1 MSKQL
6 EPGQAVPAHPSRR
19 SQEACFGGVQCE
31 AYRAS
36 LSLLGLFVGS
46 PPSDTGRQQDL
57 RRYIVADLVLYDATY
72 EPERIGIV
80 TLNNP
85 DRRNALS
92 EAVLKELREVLES
105 IAVAGRVN
113 AVIVRG
119 AGTVYSSGH
128 DLREILYGEPTDVL
142 RLFEVC
148 DETMHV
154 VNEIP
159 QVVIAEVHG
168 VATAAGCQ
176 LVATADLAVASTKA
190 SFATPGVRIGFFCS
204 TPAVALSRN
213 VPRKKAAAMLFTG
226 DPITAEEAER
236 VGLVNKVVAPELLA
250 EETLA
255 LARRV
260 ARFSSATLSTGKR
273 NFYRQLQLNDAA
285 ASALATQVMATSSQ
299 SPDAKEG
306 IDAFLS
312 KRDPT
317 WSDRQL
323 VTP

>member
-1 MSKQL
+1 
-6 EPGQAVPAHPSRR
+6 
-19 SQEACFGGVQCE
+19 
-31 AYRAS
+31 
-36 LSLLGLFVGS
+36 
-46 PPSDTGRQQDL
+46 
-57 RRYIVADLVLYDATY
+57 
-72 EPERIGIV
+72 
-80 TLNNP
+80 
-85 DRRNALS
+85 
-92 EAVLKELREVLES
+92 
-105 IAVAGRVN
+105 
-113 AVIVRG
+113 
-119 AGTVYSSGH
+119 
-128 DLREILYGEPTDVL
+128 
-142 RLFEVC
+142 
-148 DETMHV
+148 
-154 VNEIP
+154 
-159 QVVIAEVHG
+159 
-168 VATAAGCQ
+168 
-176 LVATADLAVASTKA
+176 
-190 SFATPGVRIGFFCS
+190 
-204 TPAVALSRN
+204 LSRN
-213 VPRKKAAAMLFTG
+213 VPRKKAAEMLFTG